1 MQADRTPSI
10 PTAPGPADRTPES
23 AHGHH
28 PVHYPVHHPAHAPTP
43 RAYLRTVAAGLVL
56 ALTVPPAVPVAAAL
70 VQSAVAPAPVAST
83 ETDARA
89 VPGTAWA
96 QDDPDTST
104 DSDAAA
110 DDDSATDRS
119 TDPSAD
125 AIARLTVVPHGDQ
138 SFDLLTGETTLP
150 DGGVIV
156 DTETGLRLDAGFVRY
171 REGDYIEARDATAE
185 TAGGSLSAPALRIDV
200 PTLVATAPE
209 GVRYEREGLELIA
222 DAAELRFGSELVR
235 FEHPTGESLD
245 LEARALLLDIRTG
258 DALLLGPY
266 RFQDG
271 PFVLTDDR
279 EDAALQ
285 LRPVTTDA
293 GTPTYRAANEV
304 DEDLWTR
311 MAPLL

>member
-1 MQADRTPSI
+1 MHADATPSI
-10 PTAPGPADRTPES
+10 PVTFGAAARMPQS
-23 AHGHH
+23 ARGRHL
-28 PVHYPVHHPAHAPTP
+28 VRARAHS
-43 RAYLRTVAAGLVL
+43 YVRTVAAALVL
-56 ALTVPPAVPVAAAL
+56 ALTLPIGVPIAAYL
-70 VQSAVAPAPVAST
+70 VHSAVALPILPGIDAPALL
-83 ETDARA
+83 
-89 VPGTAWA
+89 GTAWA
-96 QDDPDTST
+96 QDDPAT
-104 DSDAAA
+104 DPDPATDAEP
-110 DDDSATDRS
+110 ATDREPAP
-119 TDPSAD
+119 DPTAD

-156 DTETGLRLDAGFVRY
+156 DTETGLRLDAAFVRY
-171 REGDYIEARDATAE
+171 REGVFIEARNATAE
-185 TAGGSLSAPALRIDV
+185 TADGSLAAPALRIDV

-209 GVRYEREGLELIA
+209 GVRYVREGLELVA
-222 DAAELRFGSELVR
+222 EAAELRFASELVR
-235 FEHPTGESLD
+235 FERPSGASLD

-266 RFQDG
+266 RFQNG

-285 LRPVTTDA
+285 LRPAVTDG

-311 MAPLL
+311 MAPVR

>member
-1 MQADRTPSI
+1 MQADATPPTPSDSRSDSR
-10 PTAPGPADRTPES
+10 ARHRSRHECRGRASGGAAARVSSRT
-23 AHGHH
+23 HGAS
-28 PVHYPVHHPAHAPTP
+28 YA
-43 RAYLRTVAAGLVL
+43 RTL
-56 ALTVPPAVPVAAAL
+56 AAAL
-70 VQSAVAPAPVAST
+70 LLALIAPGM
-83 ETDARA
+83 
-89 VPGTAWA
+89 PGTAWA
-96 QDDPDTST
+96 QDD
-104 DSDAAA
+104 A
-110 DDDSATDRS
+110 ATDTATDTA
-119 TDPSAD
+119 TDPTAD
-125 AIARLTVVPHGDQ
+125 AIARLTVVPHGEQ

-171 REGDYIEARDATAE
+171 REGDFIEARDATAE
-185 TAGGSLSAPALRIDV
+185 TAGGSLAAPALRIDV
-200 PTLVATAPE
+200 ATLVAAAPE
-209 GVRYEREGLELIA
+209 GVRYVREGLELVA
-222 DAAELRFGSELVR
+222 DAAELRFGPELVR
-235 FEHPTGESLD
+235 FEHPTGASLD

-279 EDAALQ
+279 DDAALQ

-311 MAPLL
+311 MAPLR

>member
-1 MQADRTPSI
+1 VALLLALM
-10 PTAPGPADRTPES
+10 APGMT
-23 AHGHH
+23 G
-28 PVHYPVHHPAHAPTP
+28 T
-43 RAYLRTVAAGLVL
+43 
-56 ALTVPPAVPVAAAL
+56 
-70 VQSAVAPAPVAST
+70 
-83 ETDARA
+83 ARA
-89 VPGTAWA
+89 
-96 QDDPDTST
+96 QDEP
-104 DSDAAA
+104 AA
-110 DDDSATDRS
+110 DPS
-119 TDPSAD
+119 TDPTAD
-125 AIARLTVVPHGDQ
+125 AIARLTVVPHGEQ
-138 SFDLLTGETTLP
+138 SFDLLTGETILA

-171 REGDYIEARDATAE
+171 REGDFIEARDATAE
-185 TAGGSLSAPALRIDV
+185 TAGGSLAAPALRIDV
-200 PTLVATAPE
+200 ATLVAAAPE
-209 GVRYEREGLELIA
+209 GVRYVREGLELVA
-222 DAAELRFGSELVR
+222 DAAELRFGPELVR
-235 FEHPTGESLD
+235 FEHPTGASLD

-279 EDAALQ
+279 DDAALQ